1 MLDRLVAGPPTMSF
15 WQKLMH
21 EVREVA
27 VTTLYFAV
35 WIGVLMALKVLILA
49 EYQIE
54 FKGLSLVLL
63 GAMILA
69 KVVLVLEHVPLGSLT
84 RQQPAWVD
92 VLLRTALYS
101 LGVFVVL
108 VLEKAYEGRHEHGGF
123 GPSLVSLF
131 QRADAAHVWANA
143 IALCGALLVYNCL
156 DVVKRHLGAGELTR
170 LFLLPLPEEPR
181 AGGLSAKPRAESH

>member
-1 MLDRLVAGPPTMSF
+1 MSF
-15 WQKLMH
+15 GQKLMH
-21 EVREVA
+21 EIREVA

-35 WIGVLMALKVLILA
+35 WIGVLMVLKVLILA

-84 RQQPAWVD
+84 RRQPAWVD

-123 GPSLVSLF
+123 GPSLTSLF
-131 QRADAAHVWANA
+131 QRADVAHVWANA
-143 IALCGALLVYNCL
+143 IALCGALLVYNCFY
-156 DVVKRHLGAGELTR
+156 VVKRRLGAGEIAR
-170 LFLLPLPEEPR
+170 LFLLPVPEEPR
-181 AGGLSAKPRAESH
+181 AAGLSAKPRAD